1 MHFKDLFE
9 RWNLASLKI
18 NAKFLEME
26 FKPGDKDR
34 DAAWALYVELLT
46 RITTQTLKDEEGNE
60 ECALESVY
68 SIFPITRN
76 ILKEY
81 GRECVQFTKIAI
93 VVLNQVVRPFTA
105 KWHKSKAD
113 GTFTARTA
121 EFRKD
126 LKELQP
132 KLNCYAS
139 MLSEIA
145 DVEDFTEE
153 VNPLDE

>member
-1 MHFKDLFE
+1 MHIKDLFE
-9 RWNLASLKI
+9 RWNLTSLKV
-18 NAKFLEME
+18 NVKFLEME

-46 RITTQTLKDEEGNE
+46 RITTQTLKDDEGNE
-60 ECALESVY
+60 ESALESVY
-68 SIFPITRN
+68 SIFPITRS

-81 GRECVQFTKIAI
+81 GRECVQFTKIAV

-105 KWHKSKAD
+105 KWHKSKVD
-113 GTFTARTA
+113 GTFTTRFA
-121 EFRKD
+121 EFRSD

-132 KLNCYAS
+132 KLRCYAS

-145 DVEDFTEE
+145 DVEDFTDV

>member
-1 MHFKDLFE
+1 MHIKDLFE
-9 RWNLASLKI
+9 KWKLTSLKV
-18 NAKFLEME
+18 NVRFLEME

-60 ECALESVY
+60 ESALESVY
-68 SIFPITRN
+68 SIFPITRT

-81 GRECVQFTKIAI
+81 GRECAQFTKIAI

-105 KWHKSKAD
+105 KWHKSKVD
-113 GTFTARTA
+113 GTFAARTA

-145 DVEDFTEE
+145 DVEDFTDV
-153 VNPLDE
+153 VNPFDE

>member
-9 RWNLASLKI
+9 KWNLSSLKI

-60 ECALESVY
+60 ESALESVY

-105 KWHKSKAD
+105 KWHKSKVD
-113 GTFTARTA
+113 GTFTTRFN
-121 EFRKD
+121 EFRSD

-132 KLNCYAS
+132 KLRCYAS

-145 DVEDFTEE
+145 DVEDFTDV